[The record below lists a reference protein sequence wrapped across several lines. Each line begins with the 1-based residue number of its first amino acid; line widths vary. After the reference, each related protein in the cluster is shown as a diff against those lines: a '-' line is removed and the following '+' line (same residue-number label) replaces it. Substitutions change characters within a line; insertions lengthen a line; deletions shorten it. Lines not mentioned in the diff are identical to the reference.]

1 MDIVERM
8 TASPPAHL
16 GWKAESAVEWGQ
28 RICNGVSSHFAELG
42 QKYAALK
49 TELRQ
54 PCQHSLHVRAHLR
67 RKPQRVSPLR
77 SAPFAAAIPGDSAV
91 EQVLTTGFSSFL
103 SLYNTIIIVRILL
116 TWFPNPPQVIASPLS
131 TLCDPY
137 LNLFRG
143 IIPPIGGTLD
153 LSPIL
158 AFIVLDLFQNTAAAL
173 PAEMGPDGR
182 YESRQKR
189 RQFRMLNPT
198 RAALAWHKRLMAQK
212 QRSQAASAQ

>member
-1 MDIVERM
+1 M
-8 TASPPAHL
+8 TASQPAQL
-16 GWKAESAVEWGQ
+16 GWKPESPMEWGQ
-28 RICNGVSSHFAELG
+28 RICSGVSSHIAEMG
-42 QKYAALK
+42 QQYQQLK
-49 TELRQ
+49 SDLRQ
-54 PCQHSLHVRAHLR
+54 PCKHSLHVRAHLR
-67 RKPQRVSPLR
+67 SKTHRVSPLR
-77 SAPFAAAIPGDSAV
+77 ASPFAAAIPGDSAI

-103 SLYNTIIIVRILL
+103 SLYNTIIIARILL
-116 TWFPNPPQVIASPLS
+116 TWFPNPPQAIASPLS

-173 PAEMGPDGR
+173 PAELGPDGS
-182 YESRQKR
+182 YEVKQRR

-212 QRSQAASAQ
+212 QRAEAGSASSM